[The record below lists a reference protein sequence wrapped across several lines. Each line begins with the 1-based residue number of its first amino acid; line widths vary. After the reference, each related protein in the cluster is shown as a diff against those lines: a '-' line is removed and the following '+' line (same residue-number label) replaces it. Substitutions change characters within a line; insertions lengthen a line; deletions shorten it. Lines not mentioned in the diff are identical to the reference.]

1 MSKSEFF
8 MCLYRFRF
16 IVNGTIRDG
25 TINQIYLHIYI
36 SLKFCSIYHGI
47 FAASLTLLPAWCK
60 SVTRTLGPWD
70 PGAPSKFKSGTP
82 GPPSE
87 FKNGTPGP
95 PSKFKSGTSS
105 PFFNEIHFSQN
116 ISSLFLLIY
125 LCLF

>member
-116 ISSLFLLIY
+116 ISSLLLIY

>member
-47 FAASLTLLPAWCK
+47 FAASLTSLPAWCK

-87 FKNGTPGP
+87 FKNGTLGP

>member
-1 MSKSEFF
+1 

-70 PGAPSKFKSGTP
+70 PGTRDPPQSLKV
-82 GPPSE
+82 GPQDPLQNL
-87 FKNGTPGP
+87 KMGP
-95 PSKFKSGTSS
+95 
-105 PFFNEIHFSQN
+105 
-116 ISSLFLLIY
+116 
-125 LCLF
+125 

>member
-60 SVTRTLGPWD
+60 SVTRTLGPWN
-70 PGAPSKFKSGTP
+70 PGSPSKFKSGTP

>member
-60 SVTRTLGPWD
+60 SVTRTLGPWN
-70 PGAPSKFKSGTP
+70 PGSPSKFKSGTP

-87 FKNGTPGP
+87 FKNGTLGP

-116 ISSLFLLIY
+116 ISSLFLLNY